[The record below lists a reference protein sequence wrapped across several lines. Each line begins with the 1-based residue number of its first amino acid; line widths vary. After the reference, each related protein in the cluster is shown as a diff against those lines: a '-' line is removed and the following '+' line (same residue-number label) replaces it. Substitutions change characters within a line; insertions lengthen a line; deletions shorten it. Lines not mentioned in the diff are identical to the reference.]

1 MVFTVCQHHRLY
13 SFRDTYCL
21 KTSLFGL
28 MNVVEQYGRHIIRLC
43 KIQDS
48 IYAGARLNE
57 AI

>member
-1 MVFTVCQHHRLY
+1 
-13 SFRDTYCL
+13 
-21 KTSLFGL
+21 

-48 IYAGARLNE
+48 IYAGTRLNE